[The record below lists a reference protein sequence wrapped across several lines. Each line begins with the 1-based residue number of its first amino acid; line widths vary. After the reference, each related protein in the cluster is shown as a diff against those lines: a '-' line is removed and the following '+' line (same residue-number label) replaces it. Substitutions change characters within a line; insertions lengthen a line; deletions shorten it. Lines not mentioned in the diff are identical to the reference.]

1 MTGGVGFVDP
11 PLIGTDLIEFDDL
24 PGTDLV
30 LLPVALE
37 DELVLL
43 ELVLLLEE
51 DLDDE
56 DLDDEDLEDDE
67 RKLDFD
73 FDGALATAVL

>member
-1 MTGGVGFVDP
+1 MTGGFGFVDP

-56 DLDDEDLEDDE
+56 DLEDDE
-67 RKLDFD
+67 RELDFD
-73 FDGALATAVL
+73 FGGALATAVL

>member
-1 MTGGVGFVDP
+1 MTGGFGFVDP

-43 ELVLLLEE
+43 ELVLLPE
-51 DLDDE
+51 E

-67 RKLDFD
+67 RELDFD

>member
-1 MTGGVGFVDP
+1 MTGGFGFVDP

-56 DLDDEDLEDDE
+56 DLEADE
-67 RKLDFD
+67 RELDFD
-73 FDGALATAVL
+73 FDGAFATAVL